1 MMTLKQ
7 RIYEDMKVAMKAK
20 ESLTLS
26 TIRLINA
33 EIKRVEVD
41 ERVEVDDARVVQI
54 ITKMVKQRKDSVN
67 IYTEAGR
74 TDLAEKEQAEIDI
87 LNRYLPKMMS
97 TQEIESAVEQ
107 VVQEVG
113 ALGMADMGK
122 VMNALREKL
131 VGVADMGQVSVLV
144 KSRLGRK

>member
-1 MMTLKQ
+1 MTLKQ